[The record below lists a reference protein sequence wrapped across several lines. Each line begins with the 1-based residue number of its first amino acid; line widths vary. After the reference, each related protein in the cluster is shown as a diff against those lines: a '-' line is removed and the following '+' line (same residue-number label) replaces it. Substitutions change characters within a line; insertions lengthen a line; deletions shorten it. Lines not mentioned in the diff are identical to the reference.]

1 MRDSQKVVNPMQ
13 IAVREQGNVR
23 VVDLEGRMT
32 LGHGDVEL
40 GDTIQQLLDDGAR
53 NILLNL
59 EGITFMDSTGIG
71 ALTYGQD
78 RVTDRGGALRVL
90 KPTPKILQLLTITR
104 LAAKLGVYDDEQ
116 VALDS
121 FSS

>member
-1 MRDSQKVVNPMQ
+1 MSVVRPDFVCISFYKMF
-13 IAVREQGNVR
+13 G
-23 VVDLEGRMT
+23 
-32 LGHGDVEL
+32 
-40 GDTIQQLLDDGAR
+40 
-53 NILLNL
+53 
-59 EGITFMDSTGIG
+59 FPTGIG